1 VTRSKVASP
10 NSGSHRSCWVEA
22 SHASP
27 DLSSN
32 SRMVGSCRPMPYK
45 PRIRLSFAIV
55 YYPGDGTPGQ
65 SASHVRENLIKAWP
79 SDSIDPTRPATPHPE
94 RHGAGHTTLQPS
106 PAPPPPPVGCHRR
119 KLRSCGAK
127 PSVEVVGALLRSCG
141 STAWVGGGPID
152 DVRPLPLRRESWAYP
167 TGRRCWAAAGV
178 DRH

>member
-1 VTRSKVASP
+1 MRCIRFFYGKSGVTRSKVASP

-106 PAPPPPPVGCHRR
+106 PAPPPRQWAATEGSLGRAGLSH
-119 KLRSCGAK
+119 
-127 PSVEVVGALLRSCG
+127 LLR
-141 STAWVGGGPID
+141 
-152 DVRPLPLRRESWAYP
+152 
-167 TGRRCWAAAGV
+167 
-178 DRH
+178 